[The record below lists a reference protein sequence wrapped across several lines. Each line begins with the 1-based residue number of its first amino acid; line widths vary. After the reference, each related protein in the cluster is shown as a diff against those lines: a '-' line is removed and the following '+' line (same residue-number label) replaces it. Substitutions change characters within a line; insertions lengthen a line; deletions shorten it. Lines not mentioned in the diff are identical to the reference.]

1 MIQIRNLTK
10 KYGQHTAVDNIT
22 LDIEPGQI
30 YGFLGPNGA
39 GKSTT
44 MNMLTGYLA
53 PTSGEITINGYDIY
67 KEPEKAKTCV
77 GYLPEIPPLYVDMT
91 VAEYLRFVAEL
102 KGFEKAKI
110 WDEVN
115 RVMSLAN
122 ITDVAERLINNLSKG
137 YRQRVGLAQAIV
149 GAPPIVILDEPTV
162 GLDPNQIRE
171 TRDLIKNLADTHT
184 VILSSHILTE
194 ISETCTHVFIINKG
208 KIIANDS
215 IDNLSKYVGS
225 HQVLEIIAKGDL
237 NEAKQVLEGLENVS
251 SVEVMPAEE
260 EGMVRITVDAVDD
273 ADVREAVSLALS
285 ANKISI
291 FEMKEDTKSL
301 EDVFLQLTSDDVNLA
316 ALDDDVVMEDGNSNA
331 EDDKE
336 ESNVKEDKEESDVK
350 EDKEESNVKED
361 KEVNNDD
368 SNI

>member
-22 LDIEPGQI
+22 LDIEPGQV

-91 VAEYLRFVAEL
+91 VSEYLRFVAEL

-110 WDEVN
+110 RDEVN

-225 HQVLEIIAKGDL
+225 HQVLEIIAKGDVGQ
-237 NEAKQVLEGLENVS
+237 AKQVIEGIENVS
-251 SVEVMPAEE
+251 SVEVVPAEE
-260 EGMVRITVDAVDD
+260 EGTVKITVDAVDD
-273 ADVREAVSLALS
+273 ADIREDVSLALS

-301 EDVFLQLTSDDVNLA
+301 EDVFLQLTSEDDNVA
-316 ALDDDVVMEDGNSNA
+316 TAEDAVVTEDGDSNE
-331 EDDKE
+331 EDDE
-336 ESNVKEDKEESDVK
+336 EDSDVKEDKEESNVK